1 MWKQTSFLTAAVAL
15 LFPLGTFGGEPV
27 AQPQPAVAAV
37 GPIQLDLAPGAD
49 VRQAW
54 ETYFAQHEPE
64 KDAAKLKKM
73 TPEELKACQAQ
84 LVRQQQAVLET
95 VQALKGGVADALK
108 NGKQDEAVKKY
119 EEIIALLEAALRHD
133 QAQPWMYELL
143 ALSMKAAGRPQEDI
157 DRAIMSAVEFTQ
169 NHADLMYLG
178 AYLMRANMERR
189 ALQIFRQVGLAE
201 PFWPEPLYHGMVA
214 ARKLHDLP
222 GLEWS
227 TSGILSQAWTPS
239 QIPMWE
245 DALRVAQATI
255 KDLRDHQRNEEA
267 DHFQAVLDKA
277 LVRDCAV
284 KVQWTGDADIDVMVK
299 EPGGT
304 VCSLRNQR
312 TTSGGVLIGD
322 MSDIPGMEKIDG
334 HVALYACPKAF
345 NGNYQVLIRR
355 VFGKLNTGKVNVEVI
370 THYYTKE
377 CKSFAQKIPVNDGE
391 ALVKFDLTEGRRK
404 ESVRDVQIAN
414 AAVAALGQRQAVLA
428 QQLAVM
434 NDPNAAAALGTVQQ
448 AAAAASS
455 AQSQQLN
462 PYAFASAWPT
472 GLHGAVGYS
481 PVIIT
486 LPEGTNFA
494 ATAVVSADRRYV
506 RITCVPFFSQVSDV
520 HTFSID
526 TGATASTPGIGTG
539 GAGYSGV
546 AGAGAGGVN

>member
-1 MWKQTSFLTAAVAL
+1 
-15 LFPLGTFGGEPV
+15 
-27 AQPQPAVAAV
+27 
-37 GPIQLDLAPGAD
+37 
-49 VRQAW
+49 
-54 ETYFAQHEPE
+54 
-64 KDAAKLKKM
+64 
-73 TPEELKACQAQ
+73 
-84 LVRQQQAVLET
+84 
-95 VQALKGGVADALK
+95 
-108 NGKQDEAVKKY
+108 
-119 EEIIALLEAALRHD
+119 
-133 QAQPWMYELL
+133 
-143 ALSMKAAGRPQEDI
+143 
-157 DRAIMSAVEFTQ
+157 
-169 NHADLMYLG
+169 
-178 AYLMRANMERR
+178 
-189 ALQIFRQVGLAE
+189 
-201 PFWPEPLYHGMVA
+201 
-214 ARKLHDLP
+214 
-222 GLEWS
+222 
-227 TSGILSQAWTPS
+227 
-239 QIPMWE
+239 
-245 DALRVAQATI
+245 
-255 KDLRDHQRNEEA
+255 
-267 DHFQAVLDKA
+267 
-277 LVRDCAV
+277 
-284 KVQWTGDADIDVMVK
+284 
-299 EPGGT
+299 
-304 VCSLRNQR
+304 
-312 TTSGGVLIGD
+312 
-322 MSDIPGMEKIDG
+322 
-334 HVALYACPKAF
+334 
-345 NGNYQVLIRR
+345 
-355 VFGKLNTGKVNVEVI
+355 VI